1 MCKQLS
7 LKDTQQLQLDD
18 YSKLTI
24 TYTKDGFDELQKD
37 IEAKGQLVPIILR
50 EGKILDGRHR
60 HQACVELDMG
70 IKYTELGSISD
81 AEALEVVVSNSI
93 NKSTDTDP
101 AKVEAYLIS
110 KAKGLANKDIPK
122 LFTRLNR
129 HITDKL
135 SFIYKENPEYLQVIL
150 RQGKVRLYNV
160 HYNKVEDYGTIH
172 SLWSTLKSNKK
183 LEGTVIEIESV
194 LTEDVQYEIDV
205 CNYFNDSKKEEV
217 YWKFY
222 NEIGSSVTPGTTAGN
237 NLMQLIKR
245 CNQ

>member
-1 MCKQLS
+1 MCKQLN

-60 HQACVELDMG
+60 HQACVELG
-70 IKYTELGSISD
+70 IGIRYIELGVISD
-81 AEALEVVVSNSI
+81 AEALDVVVSNAI

-101 AKVEAYLIS
+101 SKVEAYLIS

-122 LFTRLNR
+122 LFTRLNTNT
-129 HITDKL
+129 INKL
-135 SFIYKENPEYLQVIL
+135 SFILKENPEYLQVIL
-150 RQGKVRLYNV
+150 RQGKVRLYNIL
-160 HYNKVEDYGTIH
+160 YDKSENCGTIH

-205 CNYFNDSKKEEV
+205 CNYFNDAKKEEV

-222 NEIGSSVTPGTTAGN
+222 NEIGSSITPGTTAGN
-237 NLMQLIKR
+237 NLMHLIKT